1 MNRRSSPFRRAAGAQ
16 RGVVLV
22 VALVLLAIMSLV
34 GLNAMRSVS
43 SEERMA
49 GHTYDRS
56 VSFQAAESALRE
68 AEAAVSLNKPVM
80 AIGDPCTA
88 GICEALPPVPPA
100 PPRAPRWLDDSFT
113 DWQDAT
119 AVTSG
124 SVSLTPQYIVEYL
137 GNTFECEPGSPS
149 TTSDCKRYRITA
161 RSNAGADRAAVMVQ
175 STFATD

>member
-1 MNRRSSPFRRAAGAQ
+1 MNRRSSLFRRAAGAQ

-68 AEAAVSLNKPVM
+68 AEAVVSLNKPIAGTTCAAGVCPPPL
-80 AIGDPCTA
+80 ATA
-88 GICEALPPVPPA
+88 V
-100 PPRAPRWLDDSFT
+100 PRWLDPTFT
-113 DWQDAT
+113 DWQDA
-119 AVTSG
+119 AVVSSG

-149 TTSDCKRYRITA
+149 TTTDCKRYRITA